1 MSSRIKM
8 LNIEEVE
15 EIRRGGREEVPD
27 DPALQQI
34 HMARRILSLEAQKQ
48 GKTVAELARAAAGR
62 T

>member
-1 MSSRIKM
+1 MERLSP
-8 LNIEEVE
+8 EEVE
-15 EIRRGGREEVPD
+15 EIRRKVMEEFPD

-48 GKTVAELARAAAGR
+48 GKTVAELSRAAAGR

>member
-1 MSSRIKM
+1 MERLSK
-8 LNIEEVE
+8 EEVE
-15 EIRRGGREEVPD
+15 EIRREVMEEFPD
-27 DPALQQI
+27 DPALQQV